1 MKIAILGAGAIGSM
15 LGMFL
20 QEGGADIR
28 LVDPFAEHMDKIASE
43 GLILHSV
50 SGEDKQVK
58 METYHSADECGKVD
72 LIILMTSGL
81 FSRTALSMAS
91 AMIGSDTLIC
101 SCQNGFG
108 QEDAIKEFFSDD
120 KILQGVLGFSS
131 VLVAPGEIR
140 GNINRNPGKVHI
152 YLGPMDMEKG
162 PKEVAKTLVEYA
174 KAGSLVAEYAEDI
187 RPHIWAKAANNCA
200 CNALCAVTR
209 LTLEQVYEVPAGK
222 HLHNEI
228 LRELCEVGNAKGV
241 PMDFDKILKSFEDI
255 TYPGVCKH
263 YPSTAQ
269 DMFKRKKTEIDFLNG
284 AIARYGKEVGVSTPY
299 NDMVTCLCKI
309 IEGNFDNQYPIN

>member
-1 MKIAILGAGAIGSM
+1 MKIGILGAGAIGSM

-28 LVDPFAEHMDKIASE
+28 LVDPFAEHMDKIANE
-43 GLILHSV
+43 GLILHSI

-58 METYHSADECGKVD
+58 METYHSADECGPVD
-72 LIILMTSGL
+72 LIIIMTSGL
-81 FSRTALSMAS
+81 FSDKALSMAG
-91 AMIGSDTLIC
+91 AMIGPDTLIC

-108 QEDAIKEFFSDD
+108 QEEALQKYFSDD

-152 YLGPMDMEKG
+152 YLGAYDRENG
-162 PKEVAKTLVEYA
+162 PKDAAKEIVEYA
-174 KAGSLVAEYAEDI
+174 KAGTLVAEYAEDI

-200 CNALCAVTR
+200 CNALCGVSR
-209 LTLEQVYEVPAGK
+209 LTLEQIYELPEGK
-222 HLHNEI
+222 KIHNEI

-241 PMDFDKILKSFEDI
+241 PMDYDKVLKSFEEI

-269 DMFKRKKTEIDFLNG
+269 DIFKKKKTEIDFLNG
-284 AIARYGKEVGVSTPY
+284 AISRYGKEVGIATPY
-299 NDMVTCLCKI
+299 NDMITGLVKI
-309 IEGNFDNQYPIN
+309 IEANYDNLYAI